1 MSEAPLIVAD
11 ELQCLFTVRRGPV
24 EFIRGKAS
32 RIHAVD
38 TVSFTLERAE
48 ILALVG
54 ESGCGKSTV
63 GRMLVKMEEPTAGA
77 LTFAGETV
85 NALSGARLKEFRRR
99 AQMIFQNPFEA
110 FDPRLTIGTSLQQAM
125 QIHNIGKDQ
134 HDRLQRIVT
143 VMERSGLTPA
153 EDFLSRYP
161 HELSGGQSQRIATV
175 RVMLLSPEFVVAD
188 EPVSMLDVSI
198 RVGVLNL
205 MKRLADDSGL
215 SFLYITHD
223 IASARYIS
231 DHTNVM
237 YAGRMVEGAPSDE
250 LVHEPAHPYTRLLL
264 SAVPNP
270 HAGLRTQET
279 VARGEIPSLID
290 PPPGCPFAA
299 RCPHV
304 MPVCREVMPN
314 AVTIAPNHWVR
325 CHLYGDGG
333 VSPLPTA
340 ANSVG

>member
-188 EPVSMLDVSI
+188 EPVSMLDVSVRADI
-198 RVGVLNL
+198 LNQL
-205 MKRLADDSGL
+205 LDLRDELDMGIV
-215 SFLYITHD
+215 FITHD
-223 IASARYIS
+223 LAVARYIA
-231 DHTNVM
+231 DRIAVM
-237 YAGRMVEGAPSDE
+237 YLGMFVEVG
-250 LVHEPAHPYTRLLL
+250 PAEEILANPRHPYSQALL
-264 SAVPNP
+264 SNTLPAGDEDRITEPMPIGGEVPTP
-270 HAGLRTQET
+270 VDIQ
-279 VARGEIPSLID
+279 
-290 PPPGCPFAA
+290 PGCRFANRCPFAFD
-299 RCPHV
+299 RCFKETPILQAHGGKT
-304 MPVCREVMPN
+304 EV
-314 AVTIAPNHWVR
+314 A
-325 CHLYGDGG
+325 CHLLG
-333 VSPLPTA
+333 
-340 ANSVG
+340 